1 MVTDES
7 PSVKTGREHSKAP
20 KQAAASIVSEA
31 IPEAGRLSVLGT
43 RCLAL
48 LESYKSGR
56 LHRALFQESSLPDGH
71 ATRVE
76 ISSLTN
82 EIFDGGQG
90 KPSHWR

>member
-1 MVTDES
+1 MVTGES
-7 PSVKTGREHSKAP
+7 PSVTTGREHSKAP
-20 KQAAASIVSEA
+20 KQAAASIVGEA

-48 LESYKSGR
+48 LEPYKRGR
-56 LHRALFQESSLPDGH
+56 LHKALVQESSLPDGH
-71 ATRVE
+71 ATRVK

-90 KPSHWR
+90 KPSHRR